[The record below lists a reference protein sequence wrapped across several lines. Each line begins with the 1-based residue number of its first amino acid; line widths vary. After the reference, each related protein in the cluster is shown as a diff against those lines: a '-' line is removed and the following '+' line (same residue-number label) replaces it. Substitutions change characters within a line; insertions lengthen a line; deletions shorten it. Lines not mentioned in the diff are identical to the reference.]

1 MHLGLW
7 LSVLPLAS
15 LSPLIN
21 KPAVAFPPPPSSPL
35 PILSFNSSF
44 LTNPSFQERGSCSVL
59 GMCQW
64 SGVCW
69 LHQWLSLSGDNGI
82 AAPRGRVL
90 HAEFP
95 CLIHSCALAPS
106 QQRKGTKLPGRL
118 WQAVPLSAG
127 QKLIPSSSPVPPTEG
142 AGLASLAFCVS
153 LSGGVKG
160 REQMSRGWSIIH
172 VAPQTDGWT
181 DAVLLYEILSPTHA
195 KTQHR
200 FRGMHRRTK
209 VHMGWYPA
217 HNVQS

>member
-1 MHLGLW
+1 M
-7 LSVLPLAS
+7 
-15 LSPLIN
+15 
-21 KPAVAFPPPPSSPL
+21 PPSPGL
-35 PILSFNSSF
+35 PFNSDFFFF
-44 LTNPSFQERGSCSVL
+44 LTNPSFQEQGSCSIL
-59 GMCQW
+59 GTCQW

-69 LHQWLSLSGDNGI
+69 LHQRLSLSRDNGI

-153 LSGGVKG
+153 LSGGVKR
-160 REQMSRGWSIIH
+160 RERMSRGWSITH
-172 VAPQTDGWT
+172 AAPQTGGRT
-181 DAVLLYEILSPTHA
+181 GAVLPHRTCPPPMPRLST
-195 KTQHR
+195 
-200 FRGMHRRTK
+200 GLEE
-209 VHMGWYPA
+209 
-217 HNVQS
+217 